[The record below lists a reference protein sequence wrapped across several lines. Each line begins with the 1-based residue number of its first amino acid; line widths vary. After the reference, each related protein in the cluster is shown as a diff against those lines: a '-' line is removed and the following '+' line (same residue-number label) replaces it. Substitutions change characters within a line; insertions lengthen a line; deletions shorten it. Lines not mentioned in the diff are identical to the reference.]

1 VIAVLVTGMSAVGK
15 STALLELGALGYETV
30 DTDDPEWIEVV
41 AGEPL
46 WREDRIR
53 EMLDAPRSGPLFVQ
67 GTVANQGL
75 FLDRFAAVVLLTAP
89 VEVILDR
96 LRNRGTNDFGKAED
110 ERAAVVRD
118 TIEVEPLLRALA
130 THIIDT
136 REEKATVVTRL
147 RDIAAAAVADADR
160 PVAVVIAVEPAP

>member
-1 VIAVLVTGMSAVGK
+1 MIAVLMTGMSAVGK
-15 STALLELGALGYETV
+15 STALLALSAQGYETV
-30 DTDDPEWIEVV
+30 DTDDPTWIEVV

-53 EMLDAPRSGPLFVQ
+53 EMLDRPRSGPVFVQ

-96 LRNRGTNDFGKAED
+96 LRTRGTNDFGKADD
-110 ERAAVVRD
+110 EREAVLRD
-118 TIEVEPLLRALA
+118 VVEVEPVLRASA
-130 THIIDT
+130 THVIDT
-136 REEKATVVTRL
+136 REEPWIVVARL
-147 RDIAAAAVADADR
+147 REIAAAALAAAERAPEGEDA
-160 PVAVVIAVEPAP
+160 